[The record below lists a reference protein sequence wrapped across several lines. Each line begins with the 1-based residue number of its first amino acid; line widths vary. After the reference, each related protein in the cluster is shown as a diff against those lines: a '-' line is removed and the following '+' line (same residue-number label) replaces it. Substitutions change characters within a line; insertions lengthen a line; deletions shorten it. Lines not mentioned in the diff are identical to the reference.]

1 MWRLPL
7 SKLIICWD
15 FSKSQQHLM
24 QFSKE
29 AAHQVLKLMYKKS
42 RVRIELK
49 FWWKFSQIIIIFW
62 GQFLPPAVYLSALFE
77 VILTWRWSC
86 WIMALFNKKATSCL
100 HMYVIIK
107 GSNHQCWTLIMSI
120 EKWDSN
126 HFSLKKFLDI
136 KDLIKILKI
145 ALVTGHMTIAL

>member
-1 MWRLPL
+1 MSATSIHNNWIRFTKRQLRSIPFSNILIKVNWGVFQLWLTKLLLYFSPKSIILSDEGRLMWRLPL

-49 FWWKFSQIIIIFW
+49 FWWNFRKLLF
-62 GQFLPPAVYLSALFE
+62 FE
-77 VILTWRWSC
+77 VNSRANSWDGGAISFKSRCFLLTKNVS
-86 WIMALFNKKATSCL
+86 IMTPINR
-100 HMYVIIK
+100 
-107 GSNHQCWTLIMSI
+107 G
-120 EKWDSN
+120 
-126 HFSLKKFLDI
+126 
-136 KDLIKILKI
+136 
-145 ALVTGHMTIAL
+145 